1 MKRKNYPAE
10 LKFKV
15 VMKLIK
21 GEATAIEL
29 GREIGCHPTLIGDWK
44 EKFLKLAPLVFE
56 SSNNKESEKD
66 RMIQEYERIIGKLT
80 VQTEFLKKI
89 SENFISR

>member
-21 GEATAIEL
+21 GEANAVEL
-29 GREIGCHPTLIGDWK
+29 GQEIGCHPTLIGDWK
-44 EKFLKLAPLVFE
+44 EKFLKLAPTVFE
-56 SSNNKESEKD
+56 STNKEDEKQ
-66 RMIQEYERIIGKLT
+66 RKIQEYEQIIGKLT
-80 VQTEFLKKI
+80 IQNEFLKKV
-89 SENFISR
+89 SGSLSCR